1 MMDLLFRSR
10 LKGASSI
17 LTIGLM
23 LGAGLFAVNAYAQ
36 TPEDVSDLS
45 RRVETLERHVSELEN
60 LLAAEG
66 EELTKIKLE
75 LRLPEA
81 LGRPFTGLGPS
92 ASHAFSSRAPIR
104 FGLLGEM
111 RWMRPVE
118 GAGLGVPGTTT
129 QISRFLT
136 FVSMRFS
143 NQLAASAA
151 FTVQESNL
159 AKADP
164 AGIRFAHVDYRW
176 EQETGIRVGNLLVP
190 IGIYNL
196 RSDPFLFP
204 TVRAPFVETVI
215 IPSPWHENG
224 LLFYVRKG
232 RVVAQGGLLTGFQ
245 ARGLEG
251 ATWLRGGRQ
260 GAVAHAESGAGAA
273 RVEWMDNESSL
284 GASAYFG
291 EGHQG
296 DPRLGTARAFL
307 WEAHGEFRQGRVR
320 GRFIFAEGIL
330 EDAEKISDIT
340 NQTIGSRARGL
351 GVQLSYDVLPRLSP
365 LVRDLIGRPAPPD
378 WKELPLFVS
387 WEYVNPQSEVPPGG
401 VADLRSRIDALT
413 FGVNYRPHP
422 QVIFKFDHAIEKN
435 GLDEIAR
442 VYEIGAGFA
451 F

>member
-1 MMDLLFRSR
+1 MMGLRFWPR
-10 LKGASSI
+10 LQGISI
-17 LTIGLM
+17 LLIV
-23 LGAGLFAVNAYAQ
+23 GAGLFSINASSQ
-36 TPEDVSDLS
+36 TPEDPDDLS
-45 RRVETLERHVSELEN
+45 RRVETLERHVSELES
-60 LLAAEG
+60 LLATEG

-118 GAGLGVPGTTT
+118 GSGLGVTGTKT

-151 FTVQESNL
+151 FTVHESNL
-159 AKADP
+159 NSADP
-164 AGIRFAHVDYRW
+164 SGIRFAHIDYRW
-176 EQETGIRVGNLLVP
+176 EPETGLRVGNVLVP
-190 IGIYNL
+190 VGIYNL

-224 LLFYVRKG
+224 LLFYIRKG
-232 RVVAQGGLLTGFQ
+232 RVVAQAGILTGFQ
-245 ARGLEG
+245 ARGLEST
-251 ATWLRGGRQ
+251 TWLRGGRQ
-260 GAVAHAESGAGAA
+260 GATAQAESAAGVA
-273 RVEWMDNESSL
+273 RIEWMENENSL
-284 GASAYFG
+284 GASAYLG

-296 DPRLGTARAFL
+296 DPRFGAARALL
-307 WEAHGEFRQGRVR
+307 WEAHGEFRHERIR
-320 GRFIFAEGIL
+320 GRFIFAEGTL
-330 EDAEKISDIT
+330 EDAEKTSEIT
-340 NQTIGSRARGL
+340 KQTIGSRARGIGL
-351 GVQLSYDVLPRLSP
+351 HLSYDVLPRLSP

-378 WKELPLFVS
+378 WKELPLFIS
-387 WEYVNPQSEVPPGG
+387 WEYVNPQIEVSPGR
-401 VADLRSRIDALT
+401 VADLRTRIEALT

-435 GLDEIAR
+435 GLDETAR
-442 VYEIGAGFA
+442 VYEFGAGFA